1 MILTRRVL
9 FAAALAVSP
18 LAAGVAF
25 AGDADPLFTNVMTED
40 PHRAKMAL
48 MFSKN
53 QMERKHPVSIFL
65 NDKAVVLAS
74 KANAEKF
81 KEQQGLIA
89 ALIAGGATVVVC
101 PMCMKQYGVAEA
113 DLLPGLK
120 VSNPELI
127 GSLLFK
133 DNTKTMSW

>member
-1 MILTRRVL
+1 MILNRRVA
-9 FAAALAVSP
+9 FAALLAASPLAIGAALA
-18 LAAGVAF
+18 
-25 AGDADPLFTNVMTED
+25 GDTDPLFTNVMTDD

-65 NDKAVVLAS
+65 NDKAVLMAS

-81 KEQQGLIA
+81 KEHQGVLA
-89 ALIAGGATVVVC
+89 ALVAGGAAVVVC
-101 PMCMKQYGVAEA
+101 PMCMKQFGVAEA

-127 GSLLFK
+127 GSLLFR